1 MKKNVLFILIDG
13 LRADQ
18 CFGEASGRT
27 DFFDKLISR
36 GIAFKNTFSSADGT
50 FISLNCLLNSKFQFE
65 TGIRSRKI
73 ILQNK
78 NYLEL
83 LKKENYQLYGLIPN
97 LKSLE
102 PLRKYFNNQIT
113 II

>member
-36 GIAFKNTFSSADGT
+36 GIVFKNTFSSADGT
-50 FISLNCLLNSKFQFE
+50 FISLNCLFNSKFQFE
-65 TGIRSRKI
+65 NNIERMRI
-73 ILQNK
+73 FQFEK
-78 NYLEL
+78 N
-83 LKKENYQLYGLIPN
+83 LID
-97 LKSLE
+97 
-102 PLRKYFNNQIT
+102 
-113 II
+113 